1 MYSTKKITLIFHK
14 SGAEALHNKGNEPR
28 KNYQKYYRNSIRL
41 APDYRRAGRILGF
54 RFKLQASR
62 LGFWCTWITKQNER
76 ERESFSNVLWKVKI
90 RAFICEFFF
99 FFFLNLSVGSDRW
112 EREFQS
118 EGKDGERNE
127 REIVAESFNS
137 SPCCR
142 KKTPN
147 CSEKKIILITQW
159 RKRKRSRLF
168 CSWRARSFF
177 FLHFFFCNNSIFFY
191 FFSKVF

>member
-76 ERESFSNVLWKVKI
+76 ERERVTVTC
-90 RAFICEFFF
+90 CE
-99 FFFLNLSVGSDRW
+99 
-112 EREFQS
+112 
-118 EGKDGERNE
+118 K
-127 REIVAESFNS
+127 
-137 SPCCR
+137 
-142 KKTPN
+142 
-147 CSEKKIILITQW
+147 
-159 RKRKRSRLF
+159 
-168 CSWRARSFF
+168 
-177 FLHFFFCNNSIFFY
+177 
-191 FFSKVF
+191 

>member
-1 MYSTKKITLIFHK
+1 M
-14 SGAEALHNKGNEPR
+14 HNKGNEPR

-76 ERESFSNVLWKVKI
+76 ERERVTVTCCEKWKLGLSSVS
-90 RAFICEFFF
+90 FF

-177 FLHFFFCNNSIFFY
+177 FLHFFFL
-191 FFSKVF
+191 